1 VSSPPLFQHQNAFH
15 TYLPGTGGSEHSV
28 VGLGTAGGEDNIRP
42 SAPGICQKKLQL
54 ADLVATQGYASHV
67 IPLNVNILP
76 DLPAQVFQLIQG
88 RGQLS
93 EGNSGKINNL
103 FHKNASF
110 GCTDQ
115 YTQGLSF
122 PDSGSILLAFAVEF
136 NRWIRFDYPT
146 S

>member
-1 VSSPPLFQHQNAFH
+1 MSIAWLDWGPPAVR
-15 TYLPGTGGSEHSV
+15 TTSV
-28 VGLGTAGGEDNIRP
+28 
-42 SAPGICQKKLQL
+42 CQKKLQL
-54 ADLVATQGYASHV
+54 ADLVAAQGYAGHV

-88 RGQLS
+88 CGQLS
-93 EGNSGKINNL
+93 EGNAGKINNL

-122 PDSGSILLAFAVEF
+122 PDSGRILLAFAVEF